1 MKTKSTFKISVLI
14 FFVIMSLNISAQ
26 EKISLDPSEDWIEF
40 QRDEVMNSIYN
51 KYSFS
56 EIIVKELQENGNSNI
71 QLLGYYTNEKKGI
84 YRSNLQ
90 VLIRPNSAK
99 NIKDLKLEI
108 EKSLEEF
115 AKVIKEFKIV
125 KEPTILKIDNKE
137 AIIIKFKGY
146 NLNNENK
153 KSSFETTLI
162 AVPTVNT
169 FYQITLNQSTEDQL
183 DVVFKM
189 VIDSIKFQS

>member
-1 MKTKSTFKISVLI
+1 
-14 FFVIMSLNISAQ
+14 MSLKISAQ
-26 EKISLDPSEDWIEF
+26 EKISLDPPENWIEF

-56 EIIVKELQENGNSNI
+56 EKIVKELEENGNSSI
-71 QLLGYYTNEKKGI
+71 QLLGFYTNEKKGI

-99 NIKDLKLEI
+99 NIEDLKLEI

-115 AKVIKEFKIV
+115 AKVIREFKIV
-125 KEPTILKIDNKE
+125 KAPIILKIDNKE
-137 AIIIKFKGY
+137 AIIMKFKGY

-153 KSSFETTLI
+153 RSSFETTLI
-162 AVPTVNT
+162 AVPTGNT
-169 FYQITLNQSTEDQL
+169 FYQITLNQSTEDHL
-183 DVVFKM
+183 NAVFKK
-189 VIDSIKFQS
+189 VIDSIKFQ